1 VKPLRS
7 FRVGGGS
14 VCLLAPSGAF
24 GSSQSLRGKLSRH
37 LVAGI
42 LGLFAAASFSPA
54 GAAKISISEY
64 RERLVGIRVRI
75 DSGDWAGAGLA
86 SRELIGDRV
95 ALPRAAE
102 EVAPDASLL
111 GPIGRA
117 SNLAEARGPGGEHVR
132 RLNRLA
138 ADLAVVAD
146 NGGSSG
152 PIVADRTRLEH
163 LRARQRLADLPDG
176 GALPK
181 AGVPEGTIDALTDF
195 FAPLTRVLRAIGRKI
210 LDWLDRL
217 FSRKKSK
224 ADGAVSNLAI
234 AVAVVIALA
243 LAGAAILYVRRRRK
257 VRGPG
262 APEEAPAPPATDDDP
277 LSREVGEW
285 ERYARE
291 LERAGRT
298 REAVRAWYHAV
309 LVALYRTGFVH
320 YRRGR
325 TNWEYVASLAPTL
338 SVRAGFADLTRR
350 FEREWYGRDESDL
363 EALAAAAE
371 VAGGLLGTVRDLAG
385 SPG

>member
-1 VKPLRS
+1 MKP
-7 FRVGGGS
+7 FRALAA
-14 VCLLAPSGAF
+14 LLF
-24 GSSQSLRGKLSRH
+24 
-37 LVAGI
+37 GI
-42 LGLFAAASFSPA
+42 LGLMSASFPA
-54 GAAKISISEY
+54 SAAKISITEY
-64 RERLVGIRVRI
+64 RERLVEIRARI
-75 DSGDWAGAGLA
+75 DGGDWVGAGLA
-86 SRELIGDRV
+86 SRELLGDRV
-95 ALPRAAE
+95 AIPRAAE

-117 SNLAEARGPGGEHVR
+117 KNLAEARGPGGEHVR

-138 ADLAVVAD
+138 ADLAVVAEND
-146 NGGSSG
+146 GRSG
-152 PIVADRTRLEH
+152 PIVADRARLER
-163 LRARQRLADLPDG
+163 LRAREKLADLPGG
-176 GALPK
+176 GALPQPK
-181 AGVPEGTIDALTDF
+181 VPEGTIDALTDF

-210 LDWLDRL
+210 IDWLDRM
-217 FSRKKSK
+217 FSEQEKPK

-234 AVAVVIALA
+234 AIAVVIALA
-243 LAGAAILYVRRRRK
+243 LAGGAILYVRRRRK
-257 VRGPG
+257 IGTPG
-262 APEEAPAPPATDDDP
+262 APEEAPAPPAADDDP

-338 SVRAGFADLTRR
+338 SVRSGFADLTRQ
-350 FEREWYGRDESDL
+350 FEREWYGRDESDA

-371 VAGGLLGTVRDLAG
+371 IAGGLLGTVRNLAG